1 MRNNHFLVELEI
13 QKINNEKFFVILV
26 NAFFDRNIDNFEDAF
41 SLMRKNAIQRIINFK
56 GGDEFECKKIKKL
69 NP

>member
-1 MRNNHFLVELEI
+1 MKNKHFLVELEI

-41 SLMRKNAIQRIINFK
+41 SLMRKNAIQRIIDFK

>member
-1 MRNNHFLVELEI
+1 MRNKHFLVELEI

-41 SLMRKNAIQRIINFK
+41 SLMRKNAIQ
-56 GGDEFECKKIKKL
+56 
-69 NP
+69 